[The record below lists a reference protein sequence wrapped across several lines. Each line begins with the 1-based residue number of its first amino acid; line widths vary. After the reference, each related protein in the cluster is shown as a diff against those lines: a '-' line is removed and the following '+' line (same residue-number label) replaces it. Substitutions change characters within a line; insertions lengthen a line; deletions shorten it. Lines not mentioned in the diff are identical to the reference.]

1 MSEAA
6 RCAAS
11 SVISMLGMNI
21 SDQDLLRMIAWEGEF
36 MVSAVVDVAKSL
48 MIVDRRNQLTVRD
61 VNEALAVQ
69 KREPLYGYARQR
81 KIDTKVVKFNK
92 NVELVVVRDAKHPAD
107 HFTDLERY
115 QYPLQVRFACDWVVQ
130 GGKSGEVDEAVTEE
144 SPEKQNIECGKLRA
158 YFERTIEMFEE
169 GGVNYQ
175 VALGRMSR
183 SLGIGSLLPNYVEFA
198 MKRLTTQQD
207 DMDVVRKTVRLLR
220 AIVAN
225 DAFNLLMKLEDVVG
239 TVLTVLVRPRLNS
252 CGDSDLREEA
262 GELVGFLC
270 QKYSSVIPTL
280 RSSLAKELIS
290 VLFDEAT
297 DGYGMYGALVA
308 LSFLGYQVARCLLL
322 PELERLSEWIGARNL
337 PAWEQEL
344 VCDAL
349 FSLVG
354 GLLQRDQ
361 TLMWSYGH
369 CTYDGA
375 TMAGYRSVAGFLNS
389 KLAYY
394 QYGPDSL
401 LFV

>member
-6 RCAAS
+6 RCAAG
-11 SVISMLGMNI
+11 SVISRLGMNI

-48 MIVDRRNQLTVRD
+48 MIVDRRSEMTVRD

-69 KREPLYGYARQR
+69 KMEPLYGYARQR
-81 KIDTKVVKFNK
+81 KIETKVVKFNR

-115 QYPLQVRFACDWVVQ
+115 QYPLQVRFACEWVVDEQ
-130 GGKSGEVDEAVTEE
+130 RGGESEDGVSEE
-144 SPEKQNIECGKLRA
+144 SAEKQNIESGKLRA

-183 SLGIGSLLPNYVEFA
+183 SLGVGSLLPNYVEFSV
-198 MKRLTTQQD
+198 KQLTTQQD
-207 DMDVVRKTVRLLR
+207 NVDVVRKTVRLLR

-225 DAFNLLMKLEDVVG
+225 DAFNLLMELEEVVG
-239 TVLTVLVRPRLNS
+239 TVLTVLVRPRLNA

-280 RSSLAKELIS
+280 RSSLGKELIS

-297 DGYGMYGALVA
+297 DGNGLYGALVA
-308 LSFLGYQVARCLLL
+308 LSFLGYQVARCLFL
-322 PELERLSEWIGARNL
+322 PELERLSERIGARNL
-337 PAWEQEL
+337 PPSEQEL
-344 VCDAL
+344 VYDAL
-349 FSLVG
+349 YSLVG

-369 CTYDGA
+369 CPYDGA
-375 TMAGYRSVAGFLNS
+375 TIANYRSAVGFLNS
-389 KLAYY
+389 ELAHY
-394 QYGPDSL
+394 QYDPDSL